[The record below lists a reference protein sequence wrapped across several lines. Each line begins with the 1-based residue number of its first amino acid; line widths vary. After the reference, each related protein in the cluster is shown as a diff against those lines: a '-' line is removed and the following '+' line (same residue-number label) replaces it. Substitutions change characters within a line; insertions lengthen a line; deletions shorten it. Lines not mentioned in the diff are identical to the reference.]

1 MTTLPAIVLE
11 PEGRPDSAV
20 LWLHGLGAS
29 GHDFVPI
36 APHLRMPRTRFV
48 FPHAPERPVT
58 INGGATMPA
67 WYDITSL
74 APGPDR
80 EPEPHIRQAEAQI
93 GAWLKRIADDGVA
106 PERTVLAGFSQG
118 GALALHVGHR
128 HPRRLAGVLV
138 LSAYLLLE
146 RATEAEGHPAN
157 ADTPMHFFHG
167 DRDEVV
173 ALSRGRRAYERF
185 ARDGRDVR
193 WAQHPMAHEVCMPQV
208 RAIAAWLHDRIG

>member
-1 MTTLPAIVLE
+1 VAGVQHQGAVAGQGSQRSAGE
-11 PEGRPDSAV
+11 VRGRV
-20 LWLHGLGAS
+20 GG
-29 GHDFVPI
+29 VP
-36 APHLRMPRTRFV
+36 LC
-48 FPHAPERPVT
+48 
-58 INGGATMPA
+58 
-67 WYDITSL
+67 
-74 APGPDR
+74 
-80 EPEPHIRQAEAQI
+80 
-93 GAWLKRIADDGVA
+93 
-106 PERTVLAGFSQG
+106 
-118 GALALHVGHR
+118 ALALHAGHR

-146 RATEAEGHPAN
+146 HATEAEGHPAN

-208 RAIAAWLHDRIG
+208 RAISAWLQDRIG